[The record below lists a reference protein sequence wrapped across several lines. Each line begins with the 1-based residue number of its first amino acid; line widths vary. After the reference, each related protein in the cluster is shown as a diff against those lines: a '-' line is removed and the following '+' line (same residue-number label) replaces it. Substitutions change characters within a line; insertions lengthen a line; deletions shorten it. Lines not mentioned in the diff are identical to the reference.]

1 MIGKK
6 VWATGD
12 GFMNKTSNGG
22 FDTHEALCVLNA
34 GKKDANTKITI
45 FFEDREPLEG
55 FNIVCKARR
64 STHIRLDWIENDKG
78 EKVPYGVP
86 YSMLLES
93 DQPVVVQHSRM
104 DVTQPEM
111 TLMTT
116 IAFS

>member
-6 VWATGD
+6 LWATGD

-34 GKKDANTKITI
+34 GKKDANIKITI
-45 FFEDREPLEG
+45 FFEDREPLDG
-55 FNIVCKARR
+55 FKIICKARR
-64 STHIRLDWIENDKG
+64 SNHIRLDWIKNDKG
-78 EKVPYGVP
+78 ETVPYGVP

-93 DQPVVVQHSRM
+93 DRPVVVQHSRM